1 MAPCMIGCSTG
12 TATGQVLRVSVDPGR
27 RCVGAAL
34 RYCVAARNCV
44 AARVRARCRLW
55 LVPRTH
61 SHRQQP
67 INFTDF
73 VPDGKHDSIQSL
85 VAKINKKIEHRQLKG
100 RFSRTI
106 LSVPAVR

>member
-1 MAPCMIGCSTG
+1 MIGCSIG
-12 TATGQVLRVSVDPGR
+12 TATGQVLRVSMDSGR
-27 RCVGAAL
+27 RCVGASAL

-44 AARVRARCRLW
+44 AARVRARRLW
-55 LVPRTH
+55 LVPRTL

-100 RFSRTI
+100 RFGRAI